1 MGRRLTPVCTTQD
14 VESSR
19 LASVCTTQDVGSSR
33 LAPVWRTQDV
43 GSSRLTPV
51 GTNEQSMG
59 RRLASVCMNEQSGAV
74 FADLSRPTD
83 LSRPRPTSP
92 PQPPSPTPHC
102 FAMLRG
108 EGGAQKELLFSLPLS
123 TSGVAAKLER
133 GLGGEVGQSPGLTSS
148 PATSLP
154 SATPSRAFHR
164 MPPPFRESLL
174 PRRHAIPPH
183 NRLLPIAKAL
193 RPSLVRST

>member
-51 GTNEQSMG
+51 GT
-59 RRLASVCMNEQSGAV
+59 NEQSGAV